1 MKTVQ
6 KGQDI
11 KRVNDVDAES
21 LVKHKGY
28 SYVPKSV
35 LKTEKKKE
43 EPKAEAVVSGT
54 PKEKFKKGSKK

>member
-11 KRVNDVDAES
+11 KRVNDTDAES

-28 SYVPKSV
+28 AYVPKSV

-43 EPKAEAVVSGT
+43 EPKAVAVVADA
-54 PKEKFKKGSKK
+54 PKEKFKKGPKQ